1 MDTYTTPSRGLSK
14 AAIAIIGMVLLAG
27 VLIVALVRDRIV
39 NQPWREISITGT
51 GKVAY
56 TPDEAL
62 ITLGVHIDNA
72 PTAQDALSR
81 LGKIT
86 NEVVPALAE
95 LGIPAENITTQS
107 YNVFPQYYY
116 PEGGPSRI
124 SGYSADQQIVVKASL
139 ASAADKNDFVSTI
152 IETASA
158 KGANQVMGVS
168 FSVSNVDD
176 LRQQALLLAI
186 EDAKGRAQETAL
198 AAGVELKKVVSWWE
212 NPISIPGQPIP
223 YYGGYGGG
231 EMGMGGGNAG
241 AIPSGSQEVVMQVNL
256 NYSTK

>member
-1 MDTYTTPSRGLSK
+1 MTYSTPAKGLPK
-14 AAIAIIGMVLLAG
+14 TAVAVIGMVLLAG
-27 VLIVALVRDRIV
+27 VLTVALIRDRIV

-62 ITLGVHIDNA
+62 VTLGVHIDNA

-86 NEVVPALAE
+86 DEVIPALAA
-95 LGIPAENITTQS
+95 LGIPSENISTQS

-124 SGYSADQQIVVKASL
+124 SGYSADQQIVVKATLSDTV
-139 ASAADKNDFVSTI
+139 DKNDFVSTI

-158 KGANQVMGVS
+158 KGANQVIGVT
-168 FSVSNVDD
+168 FSVSNVED

-186 EDAKGRAQETAL
+186 EDAKGRAEETAV

-212 NPISIPGQPIP
+212 NPISVPGQPIP
-223 YYGGYGGG
+223 YYGGEMG
-231 EMGMGGGNAG
+231 MGMGGGGMGAG
-241 AIPSGSQEVVMQVNL
+241 TIPSGSQEVIMQVNL